1 MEIFLSMEYMHSL
14 ECVLSS
20 HCVGGSKLVI
30 RQQSGAARIP
40 RGFMWGTLTGDLHM
54 PLYS

>member
-1 MEIFLSMEYMHSL
+1 MEIFLSIGYMHSL

-30 RQQSGAARIP
+30 KQQNRAAHIP
-40 RGFMWGTLTGDLHM
+40 QGFIRGTLTSDLPM
-54 PLYS
+54 PLPG